1 MIETI
6 TNIEQIKKEGNLL
19 KVDDEKIQAHLPA
32 AKADVIDVIGE
43 MKYTEIAA
51 LADDDDKK
59 ILAGSGEAKMALC
72 YILPAINLVS
82 SGMGVTR
89 STGFQDNRVDNLS
102 EIELQNMIERLK
114 RDAIKILSRFIEVNA
129 DEPSGIC
136 NPGIIKMSAI

>member
-19 KVDDEKIQAHLPA
+19 KVDGEKIQAHLPA
-32 AKADVIDVIGE
+32 AKADVIDVIGAD
-43 MKYTEIAA
+43 KYSEIAA
-51 LADDDDKK
+51 LEDEDEVK

-102 EIELQNMIERLK
+102 ETELQNMIERLK
-114 RDAIKILSRFIEVNA
+114 RDAIKILSRFIVVNA
-129 DEPSGIC
+129 DAPSGIC
-136 NPGIIKMSAI
+136 NTGLIKMAAI